1 MELFSVCTLKVYYQT
16 FGVQI
21 TCESRISVY
30 TKKYSQ
36 DLVHILILTI

>member
-21 TCESRISVY
+21 TCESHISVY
-30 TKKYSQ
+30 TKKYNAKTLFTSSS
-36 DLVHILILTI
+36 